1 MAYRVLTIAC
11 DDDDPWG
18 ATLHAELE
26 RCEAEGFRLCA
37 MTDKVA
43 PVGAP
48 LGTPTRYVQQ
58 LVLVLHKE
66 GPP

>member
-18 ATLHAELE
+18 ASLYGELE
-26 RCEAEGFRLCA
+26 RCEDEGYTLCA
-37 MTDKVA
+37 MTTRVA
-43 PVGAP
+43 PVAGP

-58 LVLVLHKE
+58 LVLVLHK
-66 GPP
+66 P